1 MPRFTSRIPDP
12 RPSKA
17 HPEHRKLRK
26 ELEKEHSYEWVPPV
40 ILALLG
46 VTLAY
51 DVTKDV
57 EKHEQKH
64 KEEEEEEE
72 RRRRRRR
79 ERSHRSRR
87 RGSDDEE
94 DNDGVDDDDYEGR
107 YDDRER
113 RRRRRSRR
121 RSEPQ
126 RWSVPDDIDVHNDYE
141 GLGGGREP
149 GMERAESLERGEV
162 VDYDKLDG
170 GLDRADQLEKG
181 EGGGVDDDYRGRYY
195 YEDDRVPRRTIE
207 YDEHDDDGK
216 RYRRRR
222 RRYEEE
228 QPDYEYLDYTRGR
241 RVLDERR
248 SRPRPRRRSSD
259 W

>member
-26 ELEKEHSYEWVPPV
+26 ELEKEHGYGWVPPV

-64 KEEEEEEE
+64 KQEEEEEEK
-72 RRRRRRR
+72 RRRRRR
-79 ERSHRSRR
+79 ERSQRSRR
-87 RGSDDEE
+87 KGGDDEE
-94 DNDGVDDDDYEGR
+94 DNGHDDDDDDDYD
-107 YDDRER
+107 DDRDR
-113 RRRRRSRR
+113 RRSRRSRR

-149 GMERAESLERGEV
+149 GMERAESLERGDV
-162 VDYDKLDG
+162 VDYYKLDG

-181 EGGGVDDDYRGRYY
+181 EGRGVDDDYHRDRYY
-195 YEDDRVPRRTIE
+195 EEDRPRRTTAYDE
-207 YDEHDDDGK
+207 YDDQGK

-248 SRPRPRRRSSD
+248 SRPQPRRRSSD

>member
-26 ELEKEHSYEWVPPV
+26 ELEKEHGYGWIPPV

-64 KEEEEEEE
+64 KQEEEEEEK
-72 RRRRRRR
+72 RRRRRR

-94 DNDGVDDDDYEGR
+94 DNDNDDDDDDY
-107 YDDRER
+107 DDKDR
-113 RRRRRSRR
+113 RRSRRSRR

-162 VDYDKLDG
+162 VNYDKLDG

-181 EGGGVDDDYRGRYY
+181 EGHGVDDDYYRDRYY
-195 YEDDRVPRRTIE
+195 EEDRPRRTIAYDE
-207 YDEHDDDGK
+207 YDDEGK

-222 RRYEEE
+222 RRYEED